1 MSKEIK
7 MNELVWN
14 LIVLRNAD
22 SFVVVVQGL
31 QLVACFFLLET
42 FFIVAF
48 YLSTLTLVDV
58 LLYEFI
64 NFLAELLVSF
74 FNLGSIV

>member
-1 MSKEIK
+1 MSKEVK

-22 SFVVVVQGL
+22 PFVVVVQRL
-31 QLVACFFLLET
+31 QLVASFFLLET
-42 FFIVAF
+42 FLIVAF

-58 LLYEFI
+58 FLYEFI
-64 NFLAELLVSF
+64 DFLAELLVSF